1 MAEAS
6 SGGEDPTASGSAM
19 EDAPIKMV
27 EVDEN
32 NLYTVE
38 TLASVF
44 AFVGIRPKRAK
55 KLAKIVFGNLASSPS
70 STTFTRASQR

>member
-1 MAEAS
+1 MVAS
-6 SGGEDPTASGSAM
+6 STASGRAM
-19 EDAPIKMV
+19 EDAAPIKMV

-44 AFVGIRPKRAK
+44 AFVGIMPKRAK